1 MFAVAM
7 VTCGSFHPFGYG
19 DTNIPQFSADWQDA
33 WPGGGGGGGGA
44 HSRKLTWTPEVT
56 RKGASP
62 RFHAKLGYHPGL
74 KRTL

>member
-7 VTCGSFHPFGYG
+7 VTCGSFHPFGHG
-19 DTNIPQFSADWQDA
+19 DTNIPQFSADWQDD
-33 WPGGGGGGGGA
+33 WPGGEGVT

-62 RFHAKLGYHPGL
+62 RFYAKLGYHPGL
-74 KRTL
+74 KQTL